1 MTDTPLRHVAA
12 FDFDGTLTRRD
23 TLIPFL
29 MRVSGRTR
37 FAQVCTQLGLLG
49 ARRRVDVRDRDE
61 LKIEMIRR
69 LFVGRSEDH
78 LRESGRLYAR
88 DLVANELDPGVLT
101 RLELHRDAGHEVLF
115 VSASLVYY
123 LDPIAEQFGLRG
135 VIAVEPAVDGDRL
148 TGALTHPNVRAEQK
162 AARLREWMGG
172 PATGPL
178 DGVDLW
184 AYGNSSGDH
193 ALLELADHRYWRGR
207 PAKIPAGAE
216 LFVPTPTL
224 P

>member
-1 MTDTPLRHVAA
+1 MTETPLRHVAA

-23 TLIPFL
+23 TLVPFL
-29 MRVSGRTR
+29 VRVSGRTR

-49 ARRRVDVRDRDE
+49 ARRRVDLRDRDE

-69 LFVGRSEDH
+69 LFVGRSEDQ
-78 LRESGRLYAR
+78 LRELGRIYAR
-88 DLVANELDPGVLT
+88 DLVANELDPDVLT
-101 RLELHRDAGHEVLF
+101 RLELHRDARHEILF

-123 LDPIAEQFGLRG
+123 LDPIAEQFGLQG
-135 VIAVEPAVDGDRL
+135 VIAVEPTVEDGRL

-162 AARLREWMGG
+162 AVRLREWMGA
-172 PATGPL
+172 PPTGPL

-193 ALLELADHRYWRGR
+193 ALLELARHRYWRGR
-207 PAKIPAGAE
+207 PSATPAGAE
-216 LFVPTPTL
+216 LFLPTPEL